1 MERLGLWLVRVRWSR
16 TGLLKSP
23 DQQPTV
29 DQAIANDTPFIASGY
44 RNDSDNYLFLNRA
57 DAEAFKERIEESMKR
72 KGSPKSKAKFDIVE
86 VTPED
91 VAHLDLD
98 PAHRKTRSTKA

>member
-1 MERLGLWLVRVRWSR
+1 MERSGLWLVTVRWGGK
-16 TGLLKSP
+16 GLLRSP

-29 DQAIANDTPFIASGY
+29 DKAVAKDTPFIASG
-44 RNDSDNYLFLNRA
+44 RRQESDNYLFLNRA
-57 DAEAFKERIEESMKR
+57 DAESFTKRIEENMKR
-72 KGSPKSKAKFDIVE
+72 KVSPRWKAKADIVE

-98 PAHRKTRSTKA
+98 PAQHKRRNKEA